1 METKKKKKGK
11 IISPFNNSET
21 PEDITFI
28 YAFMFTSYMCLY
40 PVGKLPNKTVPSL

>member
-1 METKKKKKGK
+1 M
-11 IISPFNNSET
+11 ISPFNNSET

-40 PVGKLPNKTVPSL
+40 PVGKLPNKTAPLSVTCFVNTDGD